1 MWESRSDF
9 QGGCETR
16 RVLHAPSFPQPFPP
30 PGWQRGLIASVVAP
44 LTAFLVDLDI
54 GLGAGAMVV
63 QIGIQVRAVELLDAF
78 RVFGMDVVLFAG
90 VEKSLDLIQ
99 A

>member
-1 MWESRSDF
+1 
-9 QGGCETR
+9 
-16 RVLHAPSFPQPFPP
+16 
-30 PGWQRGLIASVVAP
+30 LIASVVAP